1 MERLRPLL
9 LKLVNSELMMATEL
23 VKETNS
29 YRTAFREAGQRRGAS
44 EPAWLRRLRENSFD
58 QFERAGFPNLKQEE
72 WKYTNVTPITKT
84 NFTPVPVSNGTAFAK
99 DDGLAAFIYAEAR
112 QSRLVFV
119 NGMLREELSSLEA
132 LPDSVVA
139 MDLREALRSSQYEAI
154 VRKHFEHYEEK
165 NGFAALNT
173 ALFTSGLFLKIPPGT
188 SIEAPIHLLFI
199 GEGLNEPAPPA
210 AFPRVLI
217 LAEANSAATIIES
230 YASPKDDSV
239 YLTNAIVD
247 LALGDGARL
256 QHYKVQRESMGA
268 FHIATTRAELG
279 LNSSYH
285 TTTINFGAALSR
297 HDIDVQMDHEGSEC
311 AVDGLYMVDGTQH
324 TDTHSVIDH
333 RQPHCTSHQLYK
345 GILDGKSRAVFNGKV
360 FVRHGAQQTDARQTN
375 KNLLLSTAARV
386 DTKPQL
392 EIFADDVKC
401 THGAAV
407 GQLDEEEMFYL
418 ESRGINRTL
427 ARNLLT
433 YGFAEEVIEKIGIES
448 IRREL
453 DEAVLNRLRASFEIE
468 PQS

>member
-1 MERLRPLL
+1 MEKVRRLL
-9 LKLVNSELMMATEL
+9 LKLVNRESIMSTEL
-23 VKETNS
+23 VKETNR
-29 YRTAFREAGQRRGAS
+29 YETAFRQARQ
-44 EPAWLRRLRENSFD
+44 EPGVGEPSWLQNLREISFG
-58 QFERAGFPNLKQEE
+58 QFEQGGFPNIKQEE
-72 WKYTNVTPITKT
+72 WKYTNVTPIAKAD
-84 NFTPVPVSNGTAFAK
+84 FAPVLISNGTALTK
-99 DDGLAAFIYAEAR
+99 DGGLASFIYEEAR
-112 QSRLVFV
+112 DSRLVFV
-119 NGMLREELSSLEA
+119 NGMLRRDLSSLAA
-132 LPDSVVA
+132 LPEGVVA
-139 MDLREALRSSQYEAI
+139 IDLREALRGGEYEATL
-154 VRKHFEHYEEK
+154 REYLEHPALA

-173 ALFTSGLFLKIPPGT
+173 ALFRSGLFLKIPQG
-188 SIEAPIHLLFI
+188 IKLEVPIHLLFV
-199 GEGLNEPAPPA
+199 GEAVIDSPAPA

-217 LAEANSAATIIES
+217 VAEENSAATVIES
-230 YASPKDDSV
+230 YASRDDDSV

-247 LALGDGARL
+247 VSLADGARL
-256 QHYKVQRESMGA
+256 EHYKVQRESMGA
-268 FHIATTRAELG
+268 FHVATTRAELG
-279 LNSSYH
+279 PNSSYN

-297 HDIDVQMDHEGSEC
+297 HDIRVQMDHEGAEC
-311 AVDGLYMVDGTQH
+311 SVDGLYMVDGSQH

-375 KNLLLSTAARV
+375 KNLLLSTDARV

-407 GQLDEEEMFYL
+407 GQIDEDEKFYL
-418 ESRGINRTL
+418 ESRGLNPAL

-453 DEAVLNRLRASFEIE
+453 DAAVLNRLRAQFG
-468 PQS
+468 

>member
-1 MERLRPLL
+1 M
-9 LKLVNSELMMATEL
+9 STEL
-23 VKETNS
+23 VKETNR
-29 YRTAFREAGQRRGAS
+29 YEAAFRQARQEPGAG
-44 EPAWLRRLRENSFD
+44 EPSWLQNLRENSFTK
-58 QFERAGFPNLKQEE
+58 FEQAGFPNTKQEE
-72 WKYTNVTPITKT
+72 WKYTNVTPIAKADFAPVLISSGAALTK
-84 NFTPVPVSNGTAFAK
+84 
-99 DDGLAAFIYAEAR
+99 DGALNSFIYEEAR
-112 QSRLVFV
+112 DSRLVFV
-119 NGMLREELSSLEA
+119 NGMLRRDLSSLAA
-132 LPDSVVA
+132 LPDGVVA
-139 MDLREALRSSQYEAI
+139 IDLREALRGGEYEATL
-154 VRKHFEHYEEK
+154 REYLEHPALA

-173 ALFTSGLFLKIPPGT
+173 ALFRSGLFLKIPRGT
-188 SIEAPIHLLFI
+188 QLEAPIHLLFV
-199 GEGLNEPAPPA
+199 GETVTDSPAPA

-217 LAEANSAATIIES
+217 VAEENSSATVIES
-230 YASPKDDSV
+230 YASLEDDSV

-247 LALGDGARL
+247 LALAEGARL

-268 FHIATTRAELG
+268 FHVATTRAELG
-279 LNSSYH
+279 PNSTYN

-297 HDIDVQMDHEGSEC
+297 HDIRVQMDHEGAEC
-311 AVDGLYMVDGTQH
+311 SVDGLYMVDGNQH

-375 KNLLLSTAARV
+375 KNLLLSTDARV

-407 GQLDEEEMFYL
+407 GQIDEDEKFYL
-418 ESRGINRTL
+418 ESRGISPAL

-453 DEAVLNRLRASFEIE
+453 DAAVLNRLRAQFG
-468 PQS
+468 